1 MKKILYSFLL
11 LSSATLFAQ
20 KNSATKFAIANDIVG
35 TVDMFAPYKD
45 AIQSMNVYKTP
56 ANLPANLK
64 KYSSIAENG
73 LTEIKMKKGQDN
85 IDRLPLSDLNIQY
98 GLPKETPVLIDGYEF
113 SDTKTLVFGNILNSM
128 EIVDR
133 GGKKAVSVTTKK

>member
-1 MKKILYSFLL
+1 MKKLFYSFLL

-20 KNSATKFAIANDIVG
+20 KNPSTKFAISNDIVG
-35 TVDMFAPYKD
+35 TVEMFSPYNNV
-45 AIQSMNVYKTP
+45 IQSMNVYKTP

-64 KYSSIAENG
+64 KYSYIAENG

-85 IDRLPLSDLNIQY
+85 IDRLPLSDLNVQF
-98 GLPKETPVLIDGYEF
+98 GLPKDTPVLIDGYEF
-113 SDTKTLVFGNILNSM
+113 ADTNTLVFGNILNNM
-128 EIVDR
+128 EVVDR